1 MQYMVINNFLNGSW
15 LEAVRSHIRKYEGN
29 LSREGY
35 DNHKTLRDSL
45 DPRNAETAQVHG
57 RNVLTTLWQKFLWN
71 TEVEERMLET
81 QDGAFV
87 HSCHTRFG
95 RTLLSSYGNNDGYG
109 HHIDIDLDC
118 IVTAVLMLK
127 LTDFPTFTGGDFL
140 LEDKVI
146 PFENNKLIM
155 FPSCTMHGV
164 SPVEMTERDVFENR
178 RFSLQYFISS
188 LTPRTRFPDES
199 NAQ

>member
-1 MQYMVINNFLNGSW
+1 M
-15 LEAVRSHIRKYEGN
+15 
-29 LSREGY
+29 
-35 DNHKTLRDSL
+35 L
-45 DPRNAETAQVHG
+45 D
-57 RNVLTTLWQKFLWN
+57 
-71 TEVEERMLET
+71 T

-87 HSCHTRFG
+87 HACHTRFG
-95 RTLLSSYGNNDGYG
+95 KTLLSSYGNNDGYG
-109 HHIDIDLDC
+109 QHVDIDLNC

-164 SPVEMTERDVFENR
+164 SPVGMTEPDVYENR

-188 LTPRTRFPDES
+188 VTPSKRFPDES
-199 NAQ
+199 NAQQ